1 MRSDLFLLAIAEI
14 KIYNTSILRFIF
26 HLNLEEEIQLPSAP
40 KISIIIPLYN
50 SQKFIGTCIDSILR
64 QTFQDFEIIVV
75 DDASRDGG
83 LQFCGQR
90 YQNEPRV
97 KILQHS
103 RNRGE
108 CAARNAGLSAA
119 KGKYI
124 YFMDDDDALMPRAL
138 EVFYS
143 VAEQSNA
150 EVVHMTR
157 WVDAQDENFTLS
169 SKLRVKQRGEKDPS
183 QRMLTQNL
191 HERLLK
197 EFIDSG
203 TYVTPWL
210 NFFRHDFLYRNGI
223 YFPNTT
229 RQSDVLHTF
238 AALCLAKSFAKIDAG
253 FYIRRIGNRSNELN
267 ASPEKH
273 LRESL
278 KSLPEM
284 IKYMEEIFAKDLV
297 SQLPRREQLQLEVNV
312 IQMTMD
318 SFVVQAYRKNIELEI
333 IDRIVAEEIAKH
345 SINNPQFVR
354 IMFHALAFSNI
365 ARTLMAQRSMVLE
378 RQLRGGVNG

>member
-1 MRSDLFLLAIAEI
+1 M
-14 KIYNTSILRFIF
+14 
-26 HLNLEEEIQLPSAP
+26 PSAP

-64 QTFQDFEIIVV
+64 QTFQDFEIILV

-90 YQNEPRV
+90 YQKEPRV

-108 CAARNAGLSAA
+108 CASRNAGLSAA

-169 SKLRVKQRGEKDPS
+169 SKLRVKQRSEKDPS
-183 QRMLTQNL
+183 QRALSQNL
-191 HERLLK
+191 HDRLLK
-197 EFIDSG
+197 EFVDSG

-223 YFPNTT
+223 YFPKTT
-229 RQSDVLHTF
+229 RQSDVLHLF
-238 AALCLAKSFAKIDAG
+238 AALCLAKNFVKIDASM
-253 FYIRRIGNRSNELN
+253 YIRRINNKNTALN
-267 ASPEKH
+267 ASSEKH
-273 LRESL
+273 LREAI
-278 KSLPEM
+278 KSMPAM
-284 IKYMEEIFAKDLV
+284 VSYMEDIFSKELISDL
-297 SQLPRREQLQLEVNV
+297 SRRDQLQLEVNLM
-312 IQMTMD
+312 QMTMD
-318 SFVVQAYRKNIELEI
+318 SFIIQAYRKNIELET
-333 IDRIVAEEIAKH
+333 IDKIVAEELQKLALDQ
-345 SINNPQFVR
+345 NFVR
-354 IMFHALAFSNI
+354 VMFHAFSFSHM
-365 ARTLMAQRSMVLE
+365 ARMLLSQRNATLE
-378 RQLRGGVNG
+378 RQIRGNG

>member
-1 MRSDLFLLAIAEI
+1 M
-14 KIYNTSILRFIF
+14 
-26 HLNLEEEIQLPSAP
+26 PSAP

-64 QTFQDFEIIVV
+64 QTFQDFEIILV

-90 YQNEPRV
+90 YQKEPRV

-108 CAARNAGLSAA
+108 CASRNAGLSAA

-138 EVFYS
+138 EVFYN

-150 EVVHMTR
+150 EV
-157 WVDAQDENFTLS
+157 
-169 SKLRVKQRGEKDPS
+169 KQRSEKDPS
-183 QRMLTQNL
+183 QKALSQNL
-191 HERLLK
+191 HDRLLK
-197 EFIDSG
+197 EFVDSG

-238 AALCLAKSFAKIDAG
+238 AALCLAKTFVKIDAG

-273 LRESL
+273 LRESI

-284 IKYMEEIFAKDLV
+284 VKYMEEIFAKDLV

-312 IQMTMD
+312 VQMTFD
-318 SFVVQAYRKNIELEI
+318 SFIVQAYRKSIELEL
-333 IDRIVAEEIAKH
+333 IDRIVAEEIAKA
-345 SINNPQFVR
+345 SINDPRFVR
-354 IMFHALAFSNI
+354 IMFHALAFSHM
-365 ARTLMAQRSMVLE
+365 ARALLSQRSMALE
-378 RQLRGGVNG
+378 RQLRGVNG